1 MGGTSAEVTTAISV
15 VLPVLNEE
23 RDIGALLQSLVGQEP
38 FSGGFELI
46 VSDGGSTD
54 STVEIVEGLARERTN
69 LHIVYNRGRLS
80 SAGRNAG
87 SRAARG
93 AYVVFLDGHCR
104 VPRSDYLRRVW
115 EIFTETGADCLC
127 RPQPLEQ
134 VTKNSWNAA
143 IAAARHS
150 PWGHNPRS
158 GIYGHDP
165 GFTDPRS
172 TGASYTR
179 ECLEELGGYDE
190 RFDACEDVEFNHRVA
205 VAGYRSY
212 IHPDLAIYYRP
223 RSTPGELYKQMFR
236 YGRGRARLWV
246 KHRSC
251 VPWPLL
257 APSVYF
263 IIVSIWA
270 ALDGPLRGAE
280 SLIPAGAV
288 ALAVV
293 VEAIRL
299 GGVSA
304 HAGRILVAFLTI
316 YVGLLLGF
324 WRGLLEFPRFR
335 KVDMHARATDGR
347 PAV

>member
-1 MGGTSAEVTTAISV
+1 MGGTSAEVMTAISV

-23 RDIGALLQSLVGQEP
+23 RDISALLQSLVEQEP
-38 FSGGFELI
+38 FPGGFELI
-46 VSDGGSTD
+46 VADGGSTD
-54 STVEIVEGLARERTN
+54 STVEIVADLARGRTN
-69 LHIVYNRGRLS
+69 LHIVHNRRRLS
-80 SAGRNAG
+80 SAGRNTG
-87 SRAARG
+87 WRAARG

-115 EIFTETGADCLC
+115 EIFTGTGADCLC

-134 VTKNSWNAA
+134 VRKDSWNAA

-150 PWGHNPRS
+150 PWGHNPKS
-158 GIYGHDP
+158 GIYGHEP
-165 GFTDPRS
+165 SFTDPRS
-172 TGASYTR
+172 AGASYTR
-179 ECLEELGGYDE
+179 ECLEYLGGYDE

-205 VAGYRSY
+205 MAGYRSY

-223 RSTPGELYKQMFR
+223 RSTPRALYKQMFR

-246 KHRSC
+246 KHPSC
-251 VPWPLL
+251 RPWPLL
-257 APSVYF
+257 ALSVYL
-263 IIVSIWA
+263 IIVAIWA
-270 ALDGPLRGAE
+270 VLDGPLRGVG

-288 ALAVV
+288 ASALL
-293 VEAIRL
+293 VEATRL

-304 HAGRILVAFLTI
+304 HSGRILVAFATI

-335 KVDMHARATDGR
+335 KIDVRARATDRR